1 VFDGRINSVDGAA
14 AAAVRPTAVVDR
26 RRLRI
31 TPCLPAPTYGPT
43 HAASRTVA
51 TGAKAAAAAAAARA
65 LCDVS
70 YTSSDV
76 QNDEP

>member
-1 VFDGRINSVDGAA
+1 VFDGRINSVDG
-14 AAAVRPTAVVDR
+14 AAVRPTAVVDR

-51 TGAKAAAAAAAARA
+51 TGAKAAAAAARA

>member
-51 TGAKAAAAAAAARA
+51 TGAKAAAAARA

-70 YTSSDV
+70 YT
-76 QNDEP
+76 